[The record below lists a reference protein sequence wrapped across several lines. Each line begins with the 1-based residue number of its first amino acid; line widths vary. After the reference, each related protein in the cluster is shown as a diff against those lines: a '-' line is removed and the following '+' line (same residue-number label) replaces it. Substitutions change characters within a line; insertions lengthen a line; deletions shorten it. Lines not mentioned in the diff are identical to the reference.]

1 MESVASTTFEKMMDT
16 NQSVALEDPYLYY
29 EIQHMNA
36 TRESMLREFDGA
48 VHDVVEAALS
58 DDPSAFKE
66 LMDRGREYFT

>member
-1 MESVASTTFEKMMDT
+1 MKTVASTTFWKLMDT
-16 NQSVALEDPYLYY
+16 NESVALEDPYLYY

-36 TRESMLREFDGA
+36 NREQMLNEFDTA

-58 DDPSAFKE
+58 DDPRAFKD